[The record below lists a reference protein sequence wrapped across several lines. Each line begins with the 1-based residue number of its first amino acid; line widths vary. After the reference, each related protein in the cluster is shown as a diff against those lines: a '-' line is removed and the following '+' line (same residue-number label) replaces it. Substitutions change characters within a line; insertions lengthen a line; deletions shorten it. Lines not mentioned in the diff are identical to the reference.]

1 MFKNRISSKTKH
13 NSHNN
18 VVIFKV
24 NRVIKMYNV
33 VGHSTVKVT
42 TCTFHESERDVET
55 EIVQACVQCY
65 YLICCYLF

>member
-33 VGHSTVKVT
+33 VGHSAVKVT
-42 TCTFHESERDVET
+42 TLNHENHT
-55 EIVQACVQCY
+55 
-65 YLICCYLF
+65 